1 MSPDGN
7 PLWDPEGVVVSGA
20 PGNQHAQGLLSQG
33 DAILLA
39 WEDTRN
45 GFATDVYA
53 GRFVVSGMA
62 ALPEVPPG
70 VAPASDFLVRLISA
84 SPMRGEARFA
94 VELSLA
100 GQVGAEVSDASG
112 RRVWK
117 LREDAFA
124 PGRHVLRWDG
134 RDASGRPVPSGV
146 YFMRVTSGPRSSVLK
161 LVQAR

>member
-1 MSPDGN
+1 
-7 PLWDPEGVVVSGA
+7 
-20 PGNQHAQGLLSQG
+20 
-33 DAILLA
+33 
-39 WEDTRN
+39 
-45 GFATDVYA
+45 
-53 GRFVVSGMA
+53 
-62 ALPEVPPG
+62 
-70 VAPASDFLVRLISA
+70 
-84 SPMRGEARFA
+84 MRGEARFA